1 MLSAEE
7 LMPLAYCGCSPSRL
21 EPPVCQGHVTSAST
35 HPAVVGVVHR
45 GLVGVVHRGLVG
57 VVHRGLVGVV
67 HRGLVGVAISSL
79 LVSLVCYLGLRLY
92 FNCPERQVPSSSVL
106 TETI

>member
-1 MLSAEE
+1 M
-7 LMPLAYCGCSPSRL
+7 
-21 EPPVCQGHVTSAST
+21 
-35 HPAVVGVVHR
+35 
-45 GLVGVVHRGLVG
+45 VG